1 MISEDKVIKIFMLI
15 YDLLKLNNHRKVSKQ
30 IYDSEII
37 TTSLVSTLHFKGHLE
52 NAMGYMKS
60 SKLIPNMLRKSRF
73 NRQLHS
79 ISVLIQQLFF
89 NLGLKK

>member
-1 MISEDKVIKIFMLI
+1 MISEDKIIKIFMLI

-37 TTSLVSTLHFKGHLE
+37 TASSLVSTLYFKGHPE

-60 SKLIPNMLRKSRF
+60 LKLIPNMLRKSRF
-73 NRQLHS
+73 NRRLHT
-79 ISVLIQQLFF
+79 ILVLIQ
-89 NLGLKK
+89 